1 MRLYRLIMISKTF
14 QYFQPQSSKNADLIE
29 KKLATH

>member
-14 QYFQPQSSKNADLIE
+14 QNFQPQSIKNADLIE
-29 KKLATH
+29 KKLAAH